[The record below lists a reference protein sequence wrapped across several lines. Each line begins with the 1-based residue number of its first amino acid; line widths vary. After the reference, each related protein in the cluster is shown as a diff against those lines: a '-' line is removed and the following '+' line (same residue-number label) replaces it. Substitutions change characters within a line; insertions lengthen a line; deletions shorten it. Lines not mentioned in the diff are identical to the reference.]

1 MGVASP
7 RVEKKSLSSY
17 ASIFIIMPIIT
28 FIVGNWVDKVLTLPK
43 YPPFPYNLVFGFSIF
58 ASGLGLGI
66 KSTRLLYMYG
76 AGLPWGEAR
85 TIDQSSKL
93 VTTGLYKYTRNPM
106 VLGYSM
112 LPVGM
117 GFMFQS
123 IGMATIIPTLV
134 LIFNLALVKLIEEPR
149 LVKRFGDEYLVYRNR
164 TPMLI
169 PRISEVARA
178 VSTWR
183 GGYFTHVF
191 IPLIS
196 LALLVGLT
204 YGYKTQSIPFQ
215 KEITA
220 IVFVI
225 ICALGAFA
233 GIYPRKMSKIFKH
246 SEVGA
251 RNDAVDGYSGHHP
264 DCRHFSTHTLT
275 IRSHRLCAG
284 CTGLVIGAAFGVGFT
299 LFILPMKNTPY
310 AEVIFWIG
318 FALMILGV
326 LQHTLD
332 LGDPIIH
339 TGLNAALV
347 LGVSMARFASESL
360 NGGATIAIYSIAL
373 TLYLII
379 ARIDLSQNDHRFI
392 CGGCVESCDRSYAS

>member
-17 ASIFIIMPIIT
+17 AAIFVIMPIIT
-28 FIVGNWVDKVLTLPK
+28 YIVGNWVDKVLTLPK
-43 YPPFPYNLVFGFSIF
+43 YPPFPFNLVFGFSIF
-58 ASGLGLGI
+58 AIGLGLGI

-93 VTTGLYKYTRNPM
+93 VTTGLYAYTRNPM

-123 IGMATIIPTLV
+123 MGMATIIPAWV
-134 LIFNLALVKLIEEPR
+134 LFFNLALVKLIEEPK
-149 LVKRFGDEYLVYRNR
+149 LVKRFGDEYLVYRTN

-169 PRISEVARA
+169 PRMSEVTRM
-178 VSTWR
+178 VFRWR
-183 GGYFTHVF
+183 GGYFTHVL

-204 YGYKTQSIPFQ
+204 YGHKTQSIPLQ

-220 IVFVI
+220 IVFVL
-225 ICALGAFA
+225 ICILGAIT

-246 SEVGA
+246 GIGGKRNEVG
-251 RNDAVDGYSGHHP
+251 DGYSGHHP
-264 DCRHFSTHTLT
+264 DCRHFLTHKLT

-284 CTGLVIGAAFGVGFT
+284 CTGLVIGAVLGAGFT
-299 LFILPMKNTPY
+299 LFILPMKNTLLVE
-310 AEVIFWIG
+310 AIFWIG
-318 FALMILGV
+318 FALIIVGV

-332 LGDPIIH
+332 LGNPIIH
-339 TGLNAALV
+339 AGLNAVLV
-347 LGVSMARFASESL
+347 LGVSMARFAAESL
-360 NGGATIAIYSIAL
+360 NGGVIVAVYSIAL
-373 TLYLII
+373 TLYLVI
-379 ARIDLSQNDHRFI
+379 ARIELSQNVHRLI
-392 CGGCVESCDRSYAS
+392 CGGCMESCERSYAS